1 MAALQGDPD
10 GQYNL
15 GVCYIEG
22 RGVGVDCAEAA
33 SWFRRAA
40 EQDHAGAQYNLGVC
54 YYMGRGVAADKTE
67 ARRWIAAA
75 AEKGNAD
82 AVRALRLF
90 D

>member
-1 MAALQGDPD
+1 
-10 GQYNL
+10 
-15 GVCYIEG
+15 
-22 RGVGVDCAEAA
+22 GVGVDCAEAA

-82 AVRALRLF
+82 AVKALRLF

>member
-1 MAALQGDPD
+1 MSEWIVPKRHPGS
-10 GQYNL
+10 G
-15 GVCYIEG
+15 G
-22 RGVGVDCAEAA
+22 
-33 SWFRRAA
+33 AA

-54 YYMGRGVAADKTE
+54 YYMGHGVDADKTE